1 MEETDDLI
9 ENAAVMGFA
18 ADGAGALVNGCSG
31 LGGSVGLVGCVLA
44 GGGDDFAGLDRLA
57 ADGADLVAGV
67 AVLGGGGGLFATQL
81 GLMFAGGGH
90 DERFRFKDLAADR
103 ALRCCYGIAVFDAG
117 SGFCFDFVVARGV
130 LAGGFDH
137 GALSLNG
144 VAVFAFLML
153 HAIITAIGI
162 LINHPFPNVC
172 AGNPDTPCDQE
183 TIKTK
188 TSELNVAL
196 PNYKQIAN
204 VKFRETESPK
214 TTTKKIKRN
223 VTEA

>member
-31 LGGSVGLVGCVLA
+31 LGGSVGLVGCVL
-44 GGGDDFAGLDRLA
+44 
-57 ADGADLVAGV
+57 
-67 AVLGGGGGLFATQL
+67 
-81 GLMFAGGGH
+81 AGGGH